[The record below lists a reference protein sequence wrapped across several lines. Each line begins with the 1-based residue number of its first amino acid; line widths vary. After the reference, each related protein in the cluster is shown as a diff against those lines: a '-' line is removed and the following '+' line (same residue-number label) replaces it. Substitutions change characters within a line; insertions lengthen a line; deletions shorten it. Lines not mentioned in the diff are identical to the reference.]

1 MNDLGS
7 IASDIVT
14 YSFPDDTG
22 RFPVNYVSG
31 WLKTHIG
38 DLNSLTHEDFYID
51 STGAIGPS
59 GLLLEEKSIF
69 MTLYEIDY
77 YQRSARETLRGLTW
91 GSTSFADSITM
102 VREGDSSIQKV
113 SKVSISK
120 SFSDLARDAQDR
132 LDNLIFQYNSTKC
145 SPNSLAGEDG
155 AEFRA
160 GLDYFHP
167 RQGIE

>member
-22 RFPVNYVSG
+22 RFPVTYISG

-38 DLNSLTHEDFYID
+38 DLNSLTHEEFYVD
-51 STGAIGPS
+51 ATGGIGPS
-59 GLLLEEKSIF
+59 GLLEEEKSIF
-69 MTLYEIDY
+69 MALYEIDY
-77 YQRSARETLRGLTW
+77 YQRSARESLRGLTW
-91 GSTSFADSITM
+91 SSSSLADSITM

-113 SKVSISK
+113 SKVTISR
-120 SFSDLARDAQDR
+120 SFVDLAKDAQDR
-132 LDNLIFQYNSTKC
+132 LNNLIFQYNSTKC

-155 AEFRA
+155 AGFIE
-160 GLDYFHP
+160 GLDSFHP
-167 RQGIE
+167 REGIE